1 MIRYVTE
8 LDLIDGKS
16 IRFVVPST
24 VAPLYDPA
32 LGHLQTPD
40 RTNNK
45 YVQNTSY
52 QVSFQIHVERSKHHE
67 YIFFNLRR
75 RR

>member
-24 VAPLYDPA
+24 IAPRYDPEF
-32 LGHLQTPD
+32 GQLQSPD
-40 RTNNK
+40 KANTK
-45 YVQNTSY
+45 YVQNTPYSI
-52 QVSFQIHVERSKHHE
+52 SFQIHVERSKHDEHLLFDFE
-67 YIFFNLRR
+67 T
-75 RR
+75 